1 MRDKIREL
9 LTTINSNFRSNV
21 WKQTDVNL
29 AMDKIDEEIVY
40 LAHKGTAPQFIV
52 RLRNELATIDRISNR
67 IETIKETTFIP
78 AAYSVAQL
86 AVSAAILTLL
96 FTNID
101 RFTDGIIMT
110 GVISLIL
117 ISLILLIKD
126 MDDPFEVGKKT
137 YADIDLSLM
146 YKLEERIKTL

>member
-1 MRDKIREL
+1 M
-9 LTTINSNFRSNV
+9 
-21 WKQTDVNL
+21 
-29 AMDKIDEEIVY
+29 
-40 LAHKGTAPQFIV
+40 
-52 RLRNELATIDRISNR
+52 RNELANIDRISNR

-78 AAYSVAQL
+78 AAYNVAQL
-86 AVSAAILTLL
+86 AVVAAILTLL

-101 RFTDGIIMT
+101 RFIDGIIMT

-137 YADIDLSLM
+137 YADIDLSLI
-146 YKLEERIKTL
+146 YKLEERLKTL

>member
-1 MRDKIREL
+1 
-9 LTTINSNFRSNV
+9 
-21 WKQTDVNL
+21 
-29 AMDKIDEEIVY
+29 
-40 LAHKGTAPQFIV
+40 
-52 RLRNELATIDRISNR
+52 
-67 IETIKETTFIP
+67 IKETTFIP
-78 AAYSVAQL
+78 AAYNVAQL
-86 AVSAAILTLL
+86 AVGAAILTLL

-101 RFTDGIIMT
+101 RFIDGIIMT

-146 YKLEERIKTL
+146 YKLEERLKTL

>member
-1 MRDKIREL
+1 MVWPPEGVVHVWQYFSLSLIRPGSL
-9 LTTINSNFRSNV
+9 
-21 WKQTDVNL
+21 DC
-29 AMDKIDEEIVY
+29 
-40 LAHKGTAPQFIV
+40 
-52 RLRNELATIDRISNR
+52 
-67 IETIKETTFIP
+67 
-78 AAYSVAQL
+78 SVQQH
-86 AVSAAILTLL
+86 VCICFLL

-101 RFTDGIIMT
+101 RFIDGIIMT

>member
-1 MRDKIREL
+1 
-9 LTTINSNFRSNV
+9 
-21 WKQTDVNL
+21 
-29 AMDKIDEEIVY
+29 
-40 LAHKGTAPQFIV
+40 
-52 RLRNELATIDRISNR
+52 
-67 IETIKETTFIP
+67 
-78 AAYSVAQL
+78 VAQL

-101 RFTDGIIMT
+101 RFIDGIIMT